1 MNDEAPIGPGVGT
14 DMTDGPRCANTVDMD
29 LHAFRIRGGV
39 ISAEEMKAIDKNA
52 DAYGTTPRERM
63 EAAGVQLAYAVRLE
77 MPHSV
82 LFICGK
88 GNNGGDGYVAAR
100 HLAEETDV
108 YVISFGAATPEAK
121 AALTALKSTPAFIL
135 DAERPDDLPDVFDT
149 DVVVDC
155 IAGTGARTPL
165 SPLYAAAVTRINE
178 AKGRVIA
185 CDIPTPGARAD
196 RIVAF
201 HAAKCSGAEVYSIGI
216 PFAAEVYC
224 GEGDLARVPAKK
236 SSAHKGAGGT
246 VLVIG
251 GGPYQGAPFLAAE
264 AALRGGADIVRAA
277 APVDGFM
284 PDVIL
289 ERLPGSKI
297 GPEHTARLAEL
308 AAAAD
313 VVVAGPGLG
322 DGPES
327 LEAVR
332 TAVSSAKCAVI
343 DADALRLPLP
353 KAKNMTIYTPHR
365 KEFARVFG
373 SAIDTA
379 VSAAETGRIVQRA
392 AERAGGVVILKGETD
407 IISDGTRVRFNT
419 SGDRAMTV
427 GGTGD
432 VLAGLCGGL
441 LCRCDAMTA
450 ACAAAYAAGKGG
462 EAAAS
467 VLGEGMTA
475 SELLEG
481 ISHVLWRR

>member
-1 MNDEAPIGPGVGT
+1 MKTGNEIDL
-14 DMTDGPRCANTVDMD
+14 D
-29 LHAFRIRGGV
+29 LHVFRLKRTIV
-39 ISAEEMKAIDKNA
+39 TADEMRAIDKNA
-52 DAYGTTPRERM
+52 DAYGVTPRERM
-63 EAAGVQLAYAVRLE
+63 EAAGVQLAAAIRQE
-77 MPHSV
+77 NPKSV

-108 YVISFGAATPEAK
+108 YVISFGAEAPEA
-121 AALTALKSTPAFIL
+121 ASAFEALKSTSAFIL
-135 DAERPDDLPDVFDT
+135 TVESEEELPDVFDT

-165 SPLYAAAVTRINE
+165 SPLFAAAVSRINA

-185 CDIPTPGARAD
+185 CDVPTPEARAD
-196 RIVAF
+196 RIIAF
-201 HAAKCSGAEVYSIGI
+201 HAAKCRGAEVYPIGI

-224 GEGDLARVPAKK
+224 GEGDLLRVPKKK
-236 SSAHKGAGGT
+236 SDAHKGDGGS

-277 APVDGFM
+277 SPVDGFM

-289 ERLPGSKI
+289 ERLPGTKI
-297 GPEHTARLAEL
+297 GREHLDRLREL
-308 AAAAD
+308 AAEAD

-322 DGPES
+322 KDAES
-327 LEAVR
+327 ADTIRAV
-332 TAVSSAKCAVI
+332 VSSAKCAVI
-343 DADALRLPLP
+343 DADALTLPIP
-353 KAKNMTIYTPHR
+353 KAREVTIYTPHL
-365 KEFARVFG
+365 KEFSRVFG

-379 VSAAETGRIVQRA
+379 QSLAEKGRIVQRA

-407 IISDGTRVRFNT
+407 IISDGRRVLFNR
-419 SGDRAMTV
+419 SGNQAMTV

-441 LCRCDAMTA
+441 LCRAKPLAA

-462 EAAAS
+462 EAAAG
-467 VLGEGMTA
+467 VVGEGMTA
-475 SELLEG
+475 SDLLEG
-481 ISHVLWRR
+481 IAHVLWRR